1 MAEVHRGISYRE
13 PKEKKRRRQQSST
26 VYTFAAIPYSQFMHV
41 VTLLPMLF
49 INIITIIA
57 KLASATN
64 PTVIVS
70 VVQVL
75 YFSLVGNGMPT
86 VYDGPSPDYN
96 CPKLVIFPS
105 ISVTFKLS
113 VVV

>member
-1 MAEVHRGISYRE
+1 
-13 PKEKKRRRQQSST
+13 
-26 VYTFAAIPYSQFMHV
+26 
-41 VTLLPMLF
+41 MLF

-57 KLASATN
+57 MLASATN

-75 YFSLVGNGMPT
+75 YFPLVGSGMPT
-86 VYDGPSPDYN
+86 VYDGQSPDYI

-105 ISVTFKLS
+105 ISVPFNLS